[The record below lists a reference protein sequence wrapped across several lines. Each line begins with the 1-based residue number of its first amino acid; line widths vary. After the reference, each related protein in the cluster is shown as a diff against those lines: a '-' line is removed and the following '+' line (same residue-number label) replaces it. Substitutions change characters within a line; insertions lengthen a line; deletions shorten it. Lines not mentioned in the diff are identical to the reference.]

1 MHLINHIDKILNMYT
16 QLFIILR
23 IRNDDEATETN
34 FQKAGTTL
42 DASVKI
48 YGCRVDDTLNT
59 GYRILESLNRG
70 EQSKQADVSGDVEEE
85 TSKQIKK
92 GSNVST
98 IESNKRSLELDA
110 SETAFEADPLFH
122 LMSRRFDEG
131 GVKGLLLSNL
141 VLWIVSE
148 K

>member
-1 MHLINHIDKILNMYT
+1 M
-16 QLFIILR
+16 
-23 IRNDDEATETN
+23 RNRHNDETDETN
-34 FQKAGTTL
+34 FQMAGTTL

-48 YGCRVDDTLNT
+48 YGCRVDDTLNR
-59 GYRILESLNRG
+59 GYRILESINRG
-70 EQSKQADVSGDVEEE
+70 EQAKPSTVDGEVDEEIPKH
-85 TSKQIKK
+85 TKK
-92 GSNVST
+92 ISHVST

-141 VLWIVSE
+141 V
-148 K
+148 